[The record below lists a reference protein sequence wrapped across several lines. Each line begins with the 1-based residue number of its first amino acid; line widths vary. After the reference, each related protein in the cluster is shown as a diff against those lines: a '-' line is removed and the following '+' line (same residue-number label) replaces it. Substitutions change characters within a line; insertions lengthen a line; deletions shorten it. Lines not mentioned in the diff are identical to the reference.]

1 MASVSLYDSR
11 RAHDVISLFDVA
23 TKLCSELC
31 TKFFAISFFT
41 RRKVIFMD
49 LKFIEP
55 QSRWVMK
62 TLFRRD
68 FDSFVDS
75 AKRRV
80 NWSMLLWDII
90 IVYFLV
96 QLL

>member
-1 MASVSLYDSR
+1 M
-11 RAHDVISLFDVA
+11 IDVA
-23 TKLCSELC
+23 TKLFSKLFTEFFHESFFS
-31 TKFFAISFFT
+31 KFLALSFFT
-41 RRKVIFMD
+41 KRKVTFMD

>member
-1 MASVSLYDSR
+1 
-11 RAHDVISLFDVA
+11 
-23 TKLCSELC
+23 
-31 TKFFAISFFT
+31 
-41 RRKVIFMD
+41 MD

-68 FDSFVDS
+68 FDAFVDS

-90 IVYFLV
+90 IVYFLA